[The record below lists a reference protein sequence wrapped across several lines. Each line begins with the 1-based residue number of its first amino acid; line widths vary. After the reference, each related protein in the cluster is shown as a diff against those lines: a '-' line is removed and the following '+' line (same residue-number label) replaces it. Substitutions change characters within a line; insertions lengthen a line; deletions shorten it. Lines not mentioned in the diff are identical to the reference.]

1 MDARVID
8 GPLVGAH
15 LAALRDEGS
24 SAGAMRRHASSLGA
38 ALVAG
43 ALEDAAAEA
52 GEVVSPMGRA
62 AVRRFARRITLVP
75 ILRAG
80 LGLLDGALGVL
91 PDDTRVGFLG
101 MVRNEETLAPDIHME
116 RLPAHLDDDEVVI
129 LEVMIAT
136 GGSSS
141 AAIDVIRGAGARSIR
156 LCGVLA
162 APEGLARLDA
172 DHPDVRV
179 TVAAVDERLDE
190 RGFIIP
196 GLGDS
201 GDRLYG
207 LPGG

>member
-15 LAALRDEGS
+15 LAALRDEASPPGV
-24 SAGAMRRHASSLGA
+24 MRRHASSLGA
-38 ALVAG
+38 ALVSG
-43 ALEDAAAEA
+43 ALEDAAAED
-52 GEVVSPMGRA
+52 GEVVSPMGPA
-62 AVRRFARRITLVP
+62 GVRRFARRITLVP
-75 ILRAG
+75 VLRAG
-80 LGLLDGALGVL
+80 LGLLDGALAVL
-91 PDDTRVGFLG
+91 PDETRVGFLG
-101 MVRNEETLAPDIHME
+101 MVRNEETLAPETYME
-116 RLPAHLDDDEVVI
+116 RLPADLGDDEVVI
-129 LEVMIAT
+129 LEIMIAT

-141 AAIDVIRGAGARSIR
+141 AAIDVIRAAGAPNVH